1 MVSVQRSSSD
11 VFRVGDDLPVHRLG
25 YGSMQLTGP
34 GHWDEPADVTE
45 AKQVLRRAVDS
56 GVNHIDTADAYGP
69 ATTEQLIREA
79 LHPYPTDLVIAT
91 KGGLTR
97 QGPNRWAPVGR
108 PEYLRQCVEMSLR
121 RLALD
126 RIDLY
131 YLHRVDPLVPLE
143 DQIGVLDDMRAEGKL
158 RHIGLSQVTMEQ
170 LNRATVIAPI
180 AAVQN
185 KYNLRRRSFE
195 DVLRHCATTRT
206 AFVPF
211 APLGAGRML
220 HEHDVLIE
228 IARKYQAT
236 PAQLALAW
244 LLQYSPVML
253 PIPGT
258 NSRAHL
264 DENLAASTIRISTE
278 DAAAISL
285 VGDHD

>member
-1 MVSVQRSSSD
+1 MVSAQRSSSD
-11 VFRVGDDLPVHRLG
+11 VFRVGGDLPVHRLG

-34 GHWDEPADVTE
+34 GHWHEPADAKE

-69 ATTEQLIREA
+69 ATTEQLIRKA
-79 LHPYPTDLVIAT
+79 LHPYPADLVIAT

-97 QGPNRWAPVGR
+97 QGPDQWAPVGR

-131 YLHRVDPLVPLE
+131 YLHRVDPHVPLE
-143 DQIGVLDDMRAEGKL
+143 DQLAVLADMRAEGKL
-158 RHIGLSQVTMEQ
+158 RHIGLCQVTVEQ
-170 LNRATVIAPI
+170 LHRATAIAPI

-185 KYNLRRRSFE
+185 KYNLRRRAFE

-211 APLGAGRML
+211 APLGSGRML

-228 IARKYQAT
+228 VARNYQAT

-258 NSRAHL
+258 SSRAHL
-264 DENLAASTIRISTE
+264 DENLAASTIQISTA

-285 VGDHD
+285 VRDHD